1 MFILFFE
8 WKIKEVGLK
17 LVFRYLCDLMRV
29 RKMFTFQSTKI
40 SHCPEKPEMHCCHY
54 FIQYCFQITILLFHK
69 LLLVGRMTSETNGI
83 LFNIVCKKGGEV
95 LE

>member
-54 FIQYCFQITILLFHK
+54 FIQ
-69 LLLVGRMTSETNGI
+69 LLLPNYYFTLSQIVVGRKND
-83 LFNIVCKKGGEV
+83 F
-95 LE
+95 